1 MSYRDHDPHWQRQ
14 EAPSLNT
21 PIQHNGFVNPQQLL
35 KPAAKVYTQAH
46 ANVPSQHANG
56 FQHYSNPAN
65 QYAGTNYGYP
75 PQTQQQAAAVVI
87 PPPSSPANVYP
98 VNAAYTNTYGAPQQR
113 ISAPHQNIPPKVPSP
128 LAGSR
133 PREEAKTSNEEPAD
147 QRQLLMS
154 LAEEYLSEAHRYGP
168 VLDLLSREHD
178 LEEYYKL
185 ITTGLG
191 CLEAVL
197 KHFKLSPES
206 EARTRLR
213 YATILYEETE
223 NVMEAEESL
232 SKGIAICERHRFD
245 DLKYNTQHVLTRVMF
260 RKNARA
266 AFKYLE
272 GCLADADAYQHIAWV
287 YALRFL
293 KVSLHMELSSRQ
305 DTNSALAQLRLIASL
320 AQGNGDKIVLAVAA
334 TMEAL
339 IALRDFEGS
348 DGFEQAQRALAGV
361 RSLQLEAEVN
371 GNPQVTALT
380 LLTDNCCHLQLFNP
394 AEALSSMANLQKAL
408 DNQSENTGWDSH
420 GSFAVPLS
428 SISGSSIG
436 NESGFVRRQKNGSLA
451 LVLQWLP
458 KDDIY
463 NIAFLLFG
471 LNLAHKN
478 TQDGGKAEKFLT
490 EGISRE
496 AGKYRHN
503 ASMTS
508 S

>member
-14 EAPSLNT
+14 DAQSLNT

-35 KPAAKVYTQAH
+35 KPAANVYTQAP
-46 ANVPSQHANG
+46 ANVPYQHANG
-56 FQHYSNPAN
+56 FQYQSNPAN
-65 QYAGTNYGYP
+65 QYAGTNYRYP
-75 PQTQQQAAAVVI
+75 PQTQHQAAAVVI
-87 PPPSSPANVYP
+87 PPPSSPANIYP
-98 VNAAYTNTYGAPQQR
+98 VNAAYTNTYGAPQQ
-113 ISAPHQNIPPKVPSP
+113 SVSTPQNIPPKAPSP
-128 LAGSR
+128 LAGPR
-133 PREEAKTSNEEPAD
+133 PPEEPKTSYEESTD

-154 LAEEYLSEAHRYGP
+154 LAEDYIGEAHRYGP
-168 VLDLLSREHD
+168 VSDLLSRERE

-197 KHFKLSPES
+197 KHFRLSPEF

-305 DTNSALAQLRLIASL
+305 DTNSALSQLRLIASS

-361 RSLQLEAEVN
+361 RSLQLEAAVN

-380 LLTDNCCHLQLFNP
+380 LLTDNCCHLQRFNP

-408 DNQSENTGWDSH
+408 DNKDENAGWDSH
-420 GSFAVPLS
+420 GSFAMPLS
-428 SISGSSIG
+428 SNSGSSIG
-436 NESGFVRRQKNGSLA
+436 NESGFVRRQKDGSLA
-451 LVLQWLP
+451 LVLQWMP

-490 EGISRE
+490 EGIKRE
-496 AGKYRHN
+496 AGRYYSN
-503 ASMTS
+503 ASVIS
-508 S
+508 R